1 MKKRMTMMMGLVLL
15 SMAGLAVM
23 PLLLQA
29 QSDRG
34 TADVTIA
41 ENKITIE
48 YGRPS
53 LNGRDMLGLLPAGRV
68 WRLGMNQGTM
78 LETAITLTFGE
89 QNVAPGKYRLW
100 ARKDADDNWQ
110 LIINTKFGGHDPDND
125 VAVID
130 LKRTTAETPVETFT
144 ITLTTGE
151 GTGGVFSMEWDT
163 LILTGAF
170 MVKK

>member
-1 MKKRMTMMMGLVLL
+1 MNNRMKMITGMMLWSVM
-15 SMAGLAVM
+15 GLAVM
-23 PLLLQA
+23 PSLIRA
-29 QSDRG
+29 QDDRG
-34 TADVTIA
+34 ITEIALADSRIA
-41 ENKITIE
+41 ID

-110 LIINTKFGGHDPDND
+110 LIINSKSGGHNPDND